1 MLDYF
6 DKTRL
11 FIDQKLDE
19 YLSLKQPNLDG
30 LYESIKYTL
39 FSGGKRIRP
48 LFCLIVGDLF
58 NLSQDRLAPLAC
70 AIEMIHTSSLIMDD
84 LPFMDNAR
92 LRRGKPANHLVY
104 GQDVASLASIGLLM
118 KAYDLILHDTQL
130 PDDKKVTVL
139 NKFTHSVGINGMVG
153 GQFVDLKSAH
163 DAVDFSTLE
172 YAHIHKTASL
182 FIASA
187 ETAAI
192 IGDASEEEINAITTY
207 AKNIGFAFQLMDDI
221 LDAHEEPNLIP
232 LSGIKGSK
240 ELVKKHS
247 DAALTAIDLFDGRNK
262 KLLTL
267 SQLLLKRTD

>member
-19 YLSLKQPNLDG
+19 YLSLKQPNLEG
-30 LYESIKYTL
+30 LYESIQYTL

-92 LRRGKPANHLVY
+92 VRRGKPANHLVY
-104 GQDVASLASIGLLM
+104 GHDVASLASIGLLM
-118 KAYDLILHDTQL
+118 KAYDLILHDPQL
-130 PDDKKVTVL
+130 SDDKKVTVL
-139 NKFTHSVGINGMVG
+139 SKLTHTVGINGMVG
-153 GQFVDLKSAH
+153 GQFVDLKNAH

-172 YAHIHKTASL
+172 YVHIHKTASL
-182 FIASA
+182 FITSA
-187 ETAAI
+187 ETTAL
-192 IGDASEEEINAITTY
+192 IGNPSKKEINAITSY
-207 AKNIGFAFQLMDDI
+207 AENFGFAFQLMVDL
-221 LDAHEEPNLIP
+221 LDAHEKPNRIP
-232 LSGIKGSK
+232 SCGIEGSK

-247 DAALTAIDLFDGRNK
+247 DAALAAIDLFDGRNK
-262 KLLTL
+262 KLLAL
-267 SQLLLKRTD
+267 SQLLLNRTA